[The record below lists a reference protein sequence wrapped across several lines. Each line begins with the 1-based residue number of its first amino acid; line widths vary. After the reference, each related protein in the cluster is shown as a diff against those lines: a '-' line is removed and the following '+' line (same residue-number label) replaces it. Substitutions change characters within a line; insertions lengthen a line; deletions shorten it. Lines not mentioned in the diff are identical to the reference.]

1 MTKNLLTQLR
11 EKGLALDLIYFTEKT
26 IKLRVTPPQ
35 LITGEARYWLISRK
49 LEIINLLKKENKL
62 KRLIERVGYRDNWS
76 LEEIEV
82 MYQSALK
89 NHSLEEAIESYQITV
104 QRQSGLIPTHY
115 NKSVHCRGCGD
126 VKLWQSCP
134 EQIVGC
140 PLCLNYLSQTE

>member
-1 MTKNLLTQLR
+1 MNKNLLAQLR
-11 EKGLALDLIYFTEKT
+11 EKGLAVELIYITEKT

-35 LITGEARYWLISRK
+35 LIIGEARYWLISRK
-49 LEIINLLKKENKL
+49 QEIISLIEKENKL

-76 LEEIEV
+76 LEEIES

-89 NHSLEEAIESYQITV
+89 NNSLEEAIESYQITV

-115 NKSVHCRGCGD
+115 SKTVHCRGCGN